1 MVQQTVDRLHDLR
14 LKKLAEAYLEQKNR
28 GDCGGLTFDERF
40 QLLVEAEW
48 LDRMERR
55 VKRRLKHAKLKQR
68 AACLEDVDYTSRRG
82 LDRKVI
88 EDLATCHWIRNGR
101 NVILTGATG
110 VGKTWL
116 ACALSNRAC
125 REGLSVRY
133 YRVPRLAHELTLARC
148 DGSFL
153 KLLGELARTDLLILD
168 DWALSPLEGQV
179 QHDLLEIID
188 DRAGARSTIVT
199 SQLPM
204 AKWHDVIA
212 DPSVADAL
220 LDRLVRT
227 AVKIEMKGDSLRGK

>member
-1 MVQQTVDRLHDLR
+1 
-14 LKKLAEAYLEQKNR
+14 
-28 GDCGGLTFDERF
+28 
-40 QLLVEAEW
+40 
-48 LDRMERR
+48 
-55 VKRRLKHAKLKQR
+55 
-68 AACLEDVDYTSRRG
+68 
-82 LDRKVI
+82 
-88 EDLATCHWIRNGR
+88 
-101 NVILTGATG
+101 LTGATG

-153 KLLGELARTDLLILD
+153 KLLGKLARTDLLILD

>member
-1 MVQQTVDRLHDLR
+1 
-14 LKKLAEAYLEQKNR
+14 
-28 GDCGGLTFDERF
+28 
-40 QLLVEAEW
+40 
-48 LDRMERR
+48 
-55 VKRRLKHAKLKQR
+55 
-68 AACLEDVDYTSRRG
+68 
-82 LDRKVI
+82 
-88 EDLATCHWIRNGR
+88 
-101 NVILTGATG
+101 
-110 VGKTWL
+110 
-116 ACALSNRAC
+116 
-125 REGLSVRY
+125 
-133 YRVPRLAHELTLARC
+133 
-148 DGSFL
+148 
-153 KLLGELARTDLLILD
+153 LILD

>member
-1 MVQQTVDRLHDLR
+1 L
-14 LKKLAEAYLEQKNR
+14 
-28 GDCGGLTFDERF
+28 
-40 QLLVEAEW
+40 
-48 LDRMERR
+48 
-55 VKRRLKHAKLKQR
+55 
-68 AACLEDVDYTSRRG
+68 
-82 LDRKVI
+82 
-88 EDLATCHWIRNGR
+88 
-101 NVILTGATG
+101 
-110 VGKTWL
+110 GK
-116 ACALSNRAC
+116 
-125 REGLSVRY
+125 
-133 YRVPRLAHELTLARC
+133 
-148 DGSFL
+148 
-153 KLLGELARTDLLILD
+153 LARTDLLILD